1 MGTGIETNMRL
12 RILRPVFCEWI
23 SLNERLGKEWAGV
36 NDAPWWYNERALLS
50 VFAGA
55 VWRSGGSAFEEYSEL
70 KRNEQRT
77 SSGRIDLWF
86 SASRRDFWVEAKACD
101 VPFTRSGSQVVGIAR
116 NLERAKADVRRCKP
130 DGRTRRLAM
139 LFGRPYLRPC
149 RQSEMESRTEWLLAQ
164 SRRVDHDGLAWVF
177 PKLRKLPTGSN
188 WVSPGSIVWIKEVR
202 R

>member
-36 NDAPWWYNERALLS
+36 ND
-50 VFAGA
+50 
-55 VWRSGGSAFEEYSEL
+55 
-70 KRNEQRT
+70 
-77 SSGRIDLWF
+77 
-86 SASRRDFWVEAKACD
+86 
-101 VPFTRSGSQVVGIAR
+101 
-116 NLERAKADVRRCKP
+116 VRRCKP

-149 RQSEMESRTEWLLAQ
+149 RQSEMESRIEWLLAQ

-188 WVSPGSIVWIKEVR
+188 WVSSGSIVWIKEVR